1 MTCEIR
7 SEEIPEI
14 YRNTLAATA
23 AQIIKTHGTTAY
35 VSVPFKNKKFYYIL
49 WVGLNSQKQLEEC
62 YFLSDDFINN
72 SILTNR

>member
-23 AQIIKTHGTTAY
+23 GTTAY